1 MTTIDTTIET
11 TGRSVEEALE
21 NALRELGV
29 SADDVIVEVIEE
41 PSRGFLGIIGGKD
54 ARIRVTLKKSRA
66 EIAYEF
72 LTGLLQRMNVH
83 GVIETRAQG
92 DTHLFMV
99 DGEDLGILIGRH
111 GQTLKHLEF
120 LTNVVSSRGIGNIK
134 RIFVDVAGYR
144 KRKEKMLEDMA
155 RNAARRVE
163 RTGRSTTLRPMD
175 ARDRRIIHLALQK
188 NGRVTTHSEGD
199 EPFRRVVI
207 SPRRNA
213 GAASRQR

>member
-1 MTTIDTTIET
+1 VTTIET
-11 TGRSVEEALE
+11 TGRTVEEALE

-29 SADDVIVEVIEE
+29 SQHDVIVEVIEE
-41 PSRGFLGIIGGKD
+41 PSRGFLGIIGGRD
-54 ARIRVTLKKSRA
+54 ARIRVTLKKTKA

-72 LTGLLQRMNVH
+72 LTGLLQRMNIRGVVH
-83 GVIETRAQG
+83 TRAQG
-92 DTHLFMV
+92 DTHLLIV

-120 LTNVVSSRGIGNIK
+120 LTNIVSSKGVGNIS

-144 KRKEKMLEDMA
+144 KRKEKMLEDLA
-155 RNAARRVE
+155 RSAARKVE

-175 ARDRRIIHLALQK
+175 ARDRRIIHLTLQK
-188 NGRVTTHSEGD
+188 NGKVTTHSEGD

-207 SPRRNA
+207 SPRKSA
-213 GAASRQR
+213 GAGSRQR

>member
-1 MTTIDTTIET
+1 MTTIET
-11 TGRSVEEALE
+11 TGRTVEEALE

-29 SADDVIVEVIEE
+29 SQHDVIVEVIEE
-41 PSRGFLGIIGGKD
+41 PSRGFLGIIGGRD
-54 ARIRVTLKKSRA
+54 ARIRVTLKKTKA

-72 LTGLLQRMNVH
+72 LTGLLQRMNIRGVVH
-83 GVIETRAQG
+83 TRAQG
-92 DTHLFMV
+92 DTHLLIV

-120 LTNVVSSRGIGNIK
+120 LTNIVSSKGVGNIS

-144 KRKEKMLEDMA
+144 KRKEKMLEELA
-155 RNAARRVE
+155 RSAARKVE

-175 ARDRRIIHLALQK
+175 ARDRRIIHLTLQK
-188 NGRVTTHSEGD
+188 NGKVTTHSEGD

-207 SPRRNA
+207 SPRKSA
-213 GAASRQR
+213 GAGSRQR

>member
-1 MTTIDTTIET
+1 MTSIET

-21 NALRELGV
+21 SALRELGV
-29 SADDVIVEVIEE
+29 SEDDVIVEVIEE
-41 PSRGFLGIIGGKD
+41 PSRGFLGIIGSKD
-54 ARIRVTLKKSRA
+54 ARIRVTLKKDKA
-66 EIAYEF
+66 ELAYEF
-72 LTGLLQRMNVH
+72 LTGLLHRMDLH
-83 GVIETRAQG
+83 GVVESRGQG
-92 DTHLFMV
+92 DTRLLTV
-99 DGEDLGILIGRH
+99 DGEDLGVLIGRH

-144 KRKEKMLEDMA
+144 KRKEKILEDLA

-163 RTGRSTTLRPMD
+163 RTGRSTTLRPME
-175 ARDRRIIHLALQK
+175 ARDRRIVHLALQK

-207 SPRRNA
+207 SPRKNA
-213 GAASRQR
+213 GVVSRQR

>member
-1 MTTIDTTIET
+1 VTTIET
-11 TGRSVEEALE
+11 TGRTVEEALE

-29 SADDVIVEVIEE
+29 SQHDVIVEVIEE
-41 PSRGFLGIIGGKD
+41 PSRGFLGIIGGRD
-54 ARIRVTLKKSRA
+54 ARIRVTLKKTKA

-72 LTGLLQRMNVH
+72 LTGLLQRMNIRGVVH
-83 GVIETRAQG
+83 TRAQG
-92 DTHLFMV
+92 DTHLLTV

-120 LTNVVSSRGIGNIK
+120 LTNIVSSKGVGNIS

-144 KRKEKMLEDMA
+144 KRKEKMLEDLA
-155 RNAARRVE
+155 RSAARKVE

-175 ARDRRIIHLALQK
+175 ARDRRIIHLTLQK
-188 NGRVTTHSEGD
+188 NGKVTTHSEGD

-207 SPRRNA
+207 SPRKSA
-213 GAASRQR
+213 GAGSRQR

>member
-1 MTTIDTTIET
+1 MTSIET

-21 NALRELGV
+21 SALRELGV
-29 SADDVIVEVIEE
+29 SEDDVIVEVIEE
-41 PSRGFLGIIGGKD
+41 PSRGFLGIIGSKD
-54 ARIRVTLKKSRA
+54 ARIRVTLKKDKA
-66 EIAYEF
+66 ELAYEF
-72 LTGLLQRMNVH
+72 LTGLLHRMDLH
-83 GVIETRAQG
+83 GVVESRGQG
-92 DTHLFMV
+92 DTRLLTV
-99 DGEDLGILIGRH
+99 DGEDLGVLIGRH

-144 KRKEKMLEDMA
+144 KRKEKILEDLA

-163 RTGRSTTLRPMD
+163 RTGRSTTLRPME
-175 ARDRRIIHLALQK
+175 ARDRRIVHLALQK

-207 SPRRNA
+207 SPRKNA
-213 GAASRQR
+213 GAVSRQR

>member
-1 MTTIDTTIET
+1 M
-11 TGRSVEEALE
+11 E

-29 SADDVIVEVIEE
+29 SQHDVIVEVIEE
-41 PSRGFLGIIGGKD
+41 PSRGFLGIIGGRD
-54 ARIRVTLKKSRA
+54 ARIRVTLKKTKA

-72 LTGLLQRMNVH
+72 LTGLLQRMNIRGVVH
-83 GVIETRAQG
+83 TRAQG
-92 DTHLFMV
+92 DTHLLIV

-120 LTNVVSSRGIGNIK
+120 LTNIVSSKGVGNIS

-144 KRKEKMLEDMA
+144 KRKEKMLEDLA
-155 RNAARRVE
+155 RSAARKVE

-175 ARDRRIIHLALQK
+175 ARDRRIIHLTLQK
-188 NGRVTTHSEGD
+188 NGKVTTHSEGD

-207 SPRRNA
+207 SPRKSA
-213 GAASRQR
+213 GAGSRQR

>member
-1 MTTIDTTIET
+1 VTSIET

-21 NALRELGV
+21 SALRELGV
-29 SADDVIVEVIEE
+29 SEDDVIVEVIEE
-41 PSRGFLGIIGGKD
+41 PSRGFLGIIGSKD
-54 ARIRVTLKKSRA
+54 ARIRVTLKKDKA
-66 EIAYEF
+66 ELAYEF
-72 LTGLLQRMNVH
+72 LTGLLHRMDLH
-83 GVIETRAQG
+83 GVVESRGQG
-92 DTHLFMV
+92 DTRLLTV
-99 DGEDLGILIGRH
+99 DGEDLGVLIGRH

-144 KRKEKMLEDMA
+144 KRKEKILEDLA

-163 RTGRSTTLRPMD
+163 RTGRSTTLRPME
-175 ARDRRIIHLALQK
+175 ARDRRIVHLALQK

-207 SPRRNA
+207 SPRKNA
-213 GAASRQR
+213 GAVSRQR

>member
-1 MTTIDTTIET
+1 MTSIET

-21 NALRELGV
+21 SALRELGV
-29 SADDVIVEVIEE
+29 SEDDVIVEVIEE
-41 PSRGFLGIIGGKD
+41 PSRGFLGIIGSKD
-54 ARIRVTLKKSRA
+54 ARIRVALKKDKA
-66 EIAYEF
+66 ELAYEF
-72 LTGLLQRMNVH
+72 LTGLLHRMDLH
-83 GVIETRAQG
+83 GVVESRGQG
-92 DTHLFMV
+92 DTRLLTV
-99 DGEDLGILIGRH
+99 DGEDLGVLIGRH

-144 KRKEKMLEDMA
+144 KRKEKILEDLA

-163 RTGRSTTLRPMD
+163 RTGRSTTLRPME
-175 ARDRRIIHLALQK
+175 ARDRRIVHLALQK

-207 SPRRNA
+207 SPRKNA
-213 GAASRQR
+213 GAVSRQR

>member
-1 MTTIDTTIET
+1 MTTIET
-11 TGRSVEEALE
+11 TGRTVEEALE

-29 SADDVIVEVIEE
+29 SQHDVIVEVIEE
-41 PSRGFLGIIGGKD
+41 PSRGFLGIIGGRD
-54 ARIRVTLKKSRA
+54 ARIRVTLKKTKT

-72 LTGLLQRMNVH
+72 LTGLLQRMNIRGVVH
-83 GVIETRAQG
+83 TRAQG
-92 DTHLFMV
+92 DTHLLIV

-120 LTNVVSSRGIGNIK
+120 LTNIVSSKGVGNIS

-144 KRKEKMLEDMA
+144 KRKEKMLEDLA
-155 RNAARRVE
+155 RSAARKVE

-175 ARDRRIIHLALQK
+175 ARDRRIIHLTLQK
-188 NGRVTTHSEGD
+188 NGKVTTHSEGD

-207 SPRRNA
+207 SPRKSA
-213 GAASRQR
+213 GAGSRQR

>member
-1 MTTIDTTIET
+1 MTTIET
-11 TGRSVEEALE
+11 TGRTVEEALE

-29 SADDVIVEVIEE
+29 SQHDVIVEVIEE
-41 PSRGFLGIIGGKD
+41 PSRGFLGIIGGRD
-54 ARIRVTLKKSRA
+54 ARIRVTLKKTKA

-72 LTGLLQRMNVH
+72 LTGLLQRMNIRGVVH
-83 GVIETRAQG
+83 TRAQG
-92 DTHLFMV
+92 DTHLLTV

-120 LTNVVSSRGIGNIK
+120 LTNIVSSKGVGNIS

-144 KRKEKMLEDMA
+144 KRKEKMLEDLA
-155 RNAARRVE
+155 RSAARKVE

-175 ARDRRIIHLALQK
+175 ARDRRIIHLTLQK
-188 NGRVTTHSEGD
+188 NGKVTTHSEGD

-207 SPRRNA
+207 SPRKSA
-213 GAASRQR
+213 GAGSRQR

>member
-1 MTTIDTTIET
+1 MTTIET

-21 NALRELGV
+21 SALRELGV
-29 SADDVIVEVIEE
+29 SEDDVIVEVIEE
-41 PSRGFLGIIGGKD
+41 PSRGFLGIIGSKD
-54 ARIRVTLKKSRA
+54 ARIRVTLKKDKA
-66 EIAYEF
+66 ELAYEF
-72 LTGLLQRMNVH
+72 LTGLLHRMDLH
-83 GVIETRAQG
+83 GVVESRGQG
-92 DTHLFMV
+92 DTRLLTV
-99 DGEDLGILIGRH
+99 DGEDLGVLIGRH

-144 KRKEKMLEDMA
+144 KRKEKILEDLA

-163 RTGRSTTLRPMD
+163 RTGRSTTLRPME
-175 ARDRRIIHLALQK
+175 ARDRRIVHLALQK

-207 SPRRNA
+207 SPRKNA
-213 GAASRQR
+213 GAVSRQR

>member
-1 MTTIDTTIET
+1 MTTIET
-11 TGRSVEEALE
+11 TGRTVEEALE

-29 SADDVIVEVIEE
+29 SQHDVIVEVIEE
-41 PSRGFLGIIGGKD
+41 PSRGFLGIIGGRD
-54 ARIRVTLKKSRA
+54 ARIRVTLKKTKA

-72 LTGLLQRMNVH
+72 LTGLLQRMNIRGVVH
-83 GVIETRAQG
+83 TRAQG
-92 DTHLFMV
+92 DTHLLIV

-120 LTNVVSSRGIGNIK
+120 LTNIVSSKGVGNIS

-144 KRKEKMLEDMA
+144 KRKEKMLEDLA
-155 RNAARRVE
+155 RSAARKVE

-175 ARDRRIIHLALQK
+175 ARDRRIIHLTLQK
-188 NGRVTTHSEGD
+188 NGKVTTHSEGD

-207 SPRRNA
+207 SPRKSA
-213 GAASRQR
+213 GAGSRQR

>member
-1 MTTIDTTIET
+1 MTTIET
-11 TGRSVEEALE
+11 TGRTVEEALE

-29 SADDVIVEVIEE
+29 SQHDVIVEVIEE
-41 PSRGFLGIIGGKD
+41 PSRGFLGIIGGRD
-54 ARIRVTLKKSRA
+54 ARIRVTLKKTKA

-72 LTGLLQRMNVH
+72 LTGLLQRMNIRGVVH
-83 GVIETRAQG
+83 TRAQG
-92 DTHLFMV
+92 DTHLLVV

-120 LTNVVSSRGIGNIK
+120 LTNIVSSKGVGNIS

-144 KRKEKMLEDMA
+144 KRKEKMLEDLA
-155 RNAARRVE
+155 RSAARKVE

-175 ARDRRIIHLALQK
+175 ARDRRIIHLTLQK
-188 NGRVTTHSEGD
+188 NGKVTTHSEGD

-207 SPRRNA
+207 SPRKSA
-213 GAASRQR
+213 GAGSRQR